1 MTIIMIISLL
11 IIDSSIPRISVY
23 TGGIYPLNYYLA
35 FFIGIVLLYGLMQ
48 YIVVAFVKQK
58 IRNSKMYT
66 KTKFSMIFKFVSI
79 IQFVPFFLLVSII
92 FQMIF
97 VAKYNMLLLKATVY
111 ISYLMGFAA
120 LGILAYKYLVWSKEN
135 HNPLV
140 IVYLLATSMI
150 CLNSIFT
157 VLSLNL
163 EFDIRPDYIRYAR
176 SLSGGFAP
184 GATIF
189 TQILDATYILSFLF
203 TWIAT
208 AMLLYSYYN
217 TSNRLIYWV
226 AMAVPILYFFSLV
239 QPFVLNLFYE
249 NIHNS
254 IFAGIIYTLFLNS
267 VKPVGGILFGIAFW
281 RMSKSIDHVQ
291 IKNYMIIS
299 AYGMMLMFTSNQPT
313 GLIQAP
319 FPPFGLVTAAFFGLA
334 AFLFLIGVYSSAISV
349 SQDRNIRKYI
359 KNYAKQLTFLG
370 GIGSSE
376 MEKELQKIVKNVMTE
391 VEAKT
396 RNLESTT
403 GIESS
408 LQEQDI
414 KEYVKIAI
422 QEARRK
428 QTERK

>member
-1 MTIIMIISLL
+1 
-11 IIDSSIPRISVY
+11 
-23 TGGIYPLNYYLA
+23 
-35 FFIGIVLLYGLMQ
+35 
-48 YIVVAFVKQK
+48 
-58 IRNSKMYT
+58 
-66 KTKFSMIFKFVSI
+66 
-79 IQFVPFFLLVSII
+79 
-92 FQMIF
+92 MIF
-97 VAKYNMLLLKATVY
+97 VAKYNVLLLKATVY
-111 ISYLMGFAA
+111 ISYSVGFTA
-120 LGILAYKYLVWSKEN
+120 LGILTYKYLVWSREN

-157 VLSLNL
+157 ILSLNL

-176 SLSGGFAP
+176 GVSGGFAP

-189 TQILDATYILSFLF
+189 SQILDITYILSFLF

-217 TSNRLIYWV
+217 KTNRLIYWI
-226 AMAVPILYFFSLV
+226 AMSVPILYFFSLI
-239 QPFVLNLFYE
+239 QPFVINLFYE
-249 NIHNS
+249 NIHNNTN
-254 IFAGIIYTLFLNS
+254 AGIIYTLFLYS
-267 VKPVGGILFGIAFW
+267 VKPLGGILFGIAFW

-319 FPPFGLVTAAFFGLA
+319 YPPFGLVTAAFFGLA
-334 AFLFLIGVYSSAISV
+334 PFLFLIGVYSSAISV

-396 RNLESTT
+396 QTLENTT

>member
-1 MTIIMIISLL
+1 M
-11 IIDSSIPRISVY
+11 
-23 TGGIYPLNYYLA
+23 A
-35 FFIGIVLLYGLMQ
+35 F
-48 YIVVAFVKQK
+48 
-58 IRNSKMYT
+58 
-66 KTKFSMIFKFVSI
+66 
-79 IQFVPFFLLVSII
+79 P
-92 FQMIF
+92 
-97 VAKYNMLLLKATVY
+97 
-111 ISYLMGFAA
+111 
-120 LGILAYKYLVWSKEN
+120 YKYLVWSREN

-157 VLSLNL
+157 ILSLNL

-176 SLSGGFAP
+176 GVSGGFAP

-189 TQILDATYILSFLF
+189 SQILDITYILSFLF

-208 AMLLYSYYN
+208 AILLYSYYN
-217 TSNRLIYWV
+217 KTNRLVYWI
-226 AMAVPILYFFSLV
+226 AMSVPIFYFISLI
-239 QPFVLNLFYE
+239 QPFVINLFYE
-249 NIHNS
+249 NIHNNTD
-254 IFAGIIYTLFLNS
+254 AGIIYTLFLYS
-267 VKPVGGILFGIAFW
+267 VKPLGGILFGIAFW

-391 VEAKT
+391 VEAKAQT
-396 RNLESTT
+396 LENTT

-414 KEYVKIAI
+414 KEYIKIAI
-422 QEARRK
+422 QEARSK

>member
-1 MTIIMIISLL
+1 MIICLL
-11 IIDSSIPRISVY
+11 IIDSTIPRISVY
-23 TGGIYPLNYYLA
+23 TGGIYPFNYYLA

-58 IRNSKMYT
+58 MQNSKMYT
-66 KTKFSMIFKFVSI
+66 KTKFSLIFKTVST
-79 IQFVPFFLLVSII
+79 IQFVLFFLLLSII

-97 VAKYNMLLLKATVY
+97 VAKYNVLLLKATIY

-120 LGILAYKYLVWSKEN
+120 LGILTYKYAVWSKEN
-135 HNPLV
+135 RNYLV
-140 IVYLLATSMI
+140 IMYLLATSMI

-157 VLSLNL
+157 ILSLDL
-163 EFDIRPDYIRYAR
+163 QFATRPDYIRYAR
-176 SLSGGFAP
+176 NLAGGFTS
-184 GATIF
+184 GTNTFSQLLTI
-189 TQILDATYILSFLF
+189 TYILSFLF

-208 AMLLYSYYN
+208 GILLYSYYN
-217 TSNRLIYWV
+217 KTNRLIYWV

-254 IFAGIIYTLFLNS
+254 THAGIIYTLFLYS
-267 VKPVGGILFGIAFW
+267 VKPVGGILFGVAFW

-299 AYGMMLMFTSNQPT
+299 ASGMMLMFTSNQPT

-391 VEAKT
+391 VEAKAQT
-396 RNLESTT
+396 LENTT

-414 KEYVKIAI
+414 KEYIKIAI
-422 QEARRK
+422 QEARSK

>member
-1 MTIIMIISLL
+1 MIICLL
-11 IIDSSIPRISVY
+11 IIDSTIPRLSVY

-35 FFIGIVLLYGLMQ
+35 FFIGIVMLYGLTQ
-48 YIVVAFVKQK
+48 YIVVAFVRQK

-66 KTKFSMIFKFVSI
+66 KTKFSVIFKFVSVI
-79 IQFVPFFLLVSII
+79 LFVPFFLLVAII

-97 VAKYNMLLLKATVY
+97 VEKYNVLLLKATVY
-111 ISYLMGFAA
+111 ISYSVGFTA
-120 LGILAYKYLVWSKEN
+120 LGILTYKYLVWSREN

-157 VLSLNL
+157 ILSLNL

-176 SLSGGFAP
+176 GVSGGFAP
-184 GATIF
+184 GASIF
-189 TQILDATYILSFLF
+189 SQILDITYILSFLF

-208 AMLLYSYYN
+208 GMLLYSYYDK
-217 TSNRLIYWV
+217 TNRLIYWI
-226 AMAVPILYFFSLV
+226 AMSVPILYFFSLI
-239 QPFVLNLFYE
+239 QPFVINLFYE
-249 NIHNS
+249 NIHNNTN
-254 IFAGIIYTLFLNS
+254 AGIIYTLFLYS
-267 VKPVGGILFGIAFW
+267 VKPLGGILFGIAFW

-299 AYGMMLMFTSNQPT
+299 AYGIMLMFTSNQPT

-319 FPPFGLVTAAFFGLA
+319 YPPFGLVTAAFFGLA

-370 GIGSSE
+370 GIGSAE
-376 MEKELQKIVKNVMTE
+376 MEKELQKIVKNVMIE

-422 QEARRK
+422 REARRK
-428 QTERK
+428 QTEHT